1 MRSENRKYIRFQVK
15 DRVYAALGSHFLR
28 VGRTLDISIG
38 GLAFEFIENSEGCE
52 QDLSKITIFHSDDGF
67 YLPNLNCMLIYD
79 HPICVMDKKLTSEP
93 IHRTKRCGVQ
103 FTATTVKQERELEFL
118 LNNFTCGL
126 VPSSQELIIS
136 P

>member
-1 MRSENRKYIRFQVK
+1 MRSENRKFIRFQVK
-15 DRVYAALGSHFLR
+15 GRVYAALGSHFRR
-28 VGRTLDISIG
+28 VGRIIDISIG
-38 GLAFEFIENSEGCE
+38 GLAFEFIENAEGCC
-52 QDLSKITIFHSDDGF
+52 QDLSKITIFHSEDGF
-67 YLPNLNCMLIYD
+67 YLPNLNCLSIYD
-79 HPICVMDKKLTSEP
+79 HPICVMDTKLTINP

-118 LNNFTCGL
+118 LNNYTCGL